1 VDTPP
6 QRTSPSTGARLTV
19 KGDGLVGTDGPVW
32 PALLGLSAYS
42 MLSGGLALGVGHV
55 MASATQSVLSASLV
69 RVSSILTVVVVVVAA
84 GLAAEPVLCHV
95 VRLISS
101 HTHEAERR
109 N

>member
-6 QRTSPSTGARLTV
+6 QRTSPRTGTRPTAEDDV
-19 KGDGLVGTDGPVW
+19 LVGTDGPLW

-55 MASATQSVLSASLV
+55 MASATHTVLSASLV
-69 RVSSILTVVVVVVAA
+69 RLGSILTVVVVVIAA

-109 N
+109 Y